1 MMTPATSR
9 PGLLLTRIGVGLLL
23 LAVTLIILRPFL
35 VPAVWAA
42 TIAYMTWGPFQ
53 RASRATGR
61 PQLIAFAFTLTT
73 FLLLGIP
80 AAWLLV
86 LAINESIHL
95 LGVAQEW
102 IHAGTP
108 LPPWITESRW
118 LGPAIQRRLSE
129 PLPGAGELGPR
140 LLAVMRALSQQ
151 VLAVAGGVAGNLFS
165 FLVTILTLYVLY
177 ADGERIAASVR
188 RLFAYIFP
196 ERSADYLDRVGRL
209 VRAVVLGVLGTAL
222 AQGVVAGVGYALF
235 GVPYVVGIA
244 ALTGFL
250 SLLPGGTAIPTLAA
264 SFWLAAHDERGYAVA
279 MLLWGVLLVGTL
291 DSWLRPL
298 LISRSGSG
306 DIPFLLILFG
316 VLGGLSAFGLP
327 GLLFGPVVLAVVFAL
342 LVELP
347 PRGEPTPAAGAEHG

>member
-1 MMTPATSR
+1 MMAPASPR

-23 LAVTLIILRPFL
+23 LVVTLIILRPFL

-42 TIAYMTWGPFQ
+42 TIAYMTWGTFQ

-61 PQLIAFAFTLTT
+61 PRLVAFGFTLVT
-73 FLLLGIP
+73 FLLLGVP
-80 AAWLLV
+80 AVWLMV
-86 LAINESIHL
+86 LAIDESIRL

-102 IHAGTP
+102 IQAGTP
-108 LPPWITESRW
+108 LPAWITESRW
-118 LGPAIQRRLSE
+118 LGPAIERRLAE

-140 LLAVMRALSQQ
+140 LLAVMRALTQQ
-151 VLAVAGGVAGNLFS
+151 VLAVAGSVAENVFA
-165 FLVTILTLYVLY
+165 FLVTVISLYVIY
-177 ADGERIAASVR
+177 ADGERIAAAVR
-188 RLFAYIFP
+188 RLFAFVFP
-196 ERSADYLDRVGRL
+196 ERPADYLDRVGSV

-222 AQGVVAGVGYALF
+222 AQGAVAGVGFAIF
-235 GVPYVVGIA
+235 GVPYAIGLA
-244 ALTGFL
+244 ASTAFL
-250 SLLPGGTAIPTLAA
+250 SILPGGTAVTTLAA
-264 SFWLAAHDERGYAVA
+264 TLWLVAQDEKGAAIGMA
-279 MLLWGVLLVGTL
+279 LWGVLLVGTL

-327 GLLFGPVVLAVVFAL
+327 GLLFGPVVLAIVFAL

-347 PRGEPTPAAGAEHG
+347 SAGSVAGSDAPSAE